1 MLYRTLSEA
10 LRDPPPVPVTAHV
23 SQDNAAKVVIDLAGS
38 DHLLVEG
45 SRGLVA
51 SPACCWGR

>member
-23 SQDNAAKVVIDLAGS
+23 SKNNAAK
-38 DHLLVEG
+38 
-45 SRGLVA
+45 
-51 SPACCWGR
+51 